1 MSHPPGPH
9 GVISLEQAQAA
20 IGVVIE
26 AARERDVSIVVA
38 VAAPSGDPIAVARM
52 DGCPPLAAESALRKC
67 RTVALTWKSTAD
79 FAASLKDDLGTEPEY
94 FHGMHHV
101 GPPIMTI
108 GGGVPVIVDGA
119 LAGIVAVSGASTET
133 DVALAEVGVAAAAD
147 GADTI
152 GHGARGT
159 R

>member
-1 MSHPPGPH
+1 MGHPPGPR
-9 GVISLEQAQAA
+9 GVISLGQAQAA
-20 IGVVIE
+20 IDAVTSSASDRG
-26 AARERDVSIVVA
+26 VSIVVA
-38 VAAPSGDPIAVARM
+38 VAAPSGDPIALARM

-79 FAASLKDDLGTEPEY
+79 FAASLKGDLEVEPEY

-108 GGGVPVIVDGA
+108 GGGVPVVVDGA
-119 LAGIVAVSGASTET
+119 LVGIVAVSGASTED
-133 DVALAEVGVAAAAD
+133 DVALAELAASTAAS
-147 GADTI
+147 GASS
-152 GHGARGT
+152 AT

>member
-1 MSHPPGPH
+1 MSHPPGPR
-9 GVISLEQAQAA
+9 GTISLAQASAA
-20 IGVVIE
+20 IDAVVHE
-26 AARERDVSIVVA
+26 ARQRGASIVVA
-38 VAAPSGDPIAVARM
+38 VAAPSGDPIALARM

-79 FAASLKDDLGTEPEY
+79 FAASLREDLATEPEY

-108 GGGVPVIVDGA
+108 GGGVPVVVDDA
-119 LAGIVAVSGASTET
+119 LSGIVAVSGSSTDD
-133 DVALAEVGVAAAAD
+133 DVALAQLGAAAAA
-147 GADTI
+147 GAVDA
-152 GHGARGT
+152 GAEGAAGT